1 MGRRPARCY
10 RYCKN
15 KPYPKS
21 RFCRGVPEPKIQI
34 YDIGRKNAPIEEF
47 PLCVHMVSDE
57 KEQLASEALEAAR
70 IVINKYL
77 TKYTNKDAFHLRMRA
92 HPFHVLRINKM
103 LSCAG
108 ADRLQTGMRGA
119 YGKPTGVVSRVDIG
133 QIVASV
139 RAKDVHKKQVIE
151 AMRRA
156 SFKFPGRQNV
166 IVSNRWGFTQF
177 TREEFI
183 TYYEQKRVK
192 DMGAHIKVKKPK
204 GKLTDSS
211 VLIRLVEPGL
221 VIGEREAQVVEAKK
235 EAEAAKKNAP
245 VEEKKPEQKKA
256 KVEKKDEPK
265 NKEKADKPKKEAE
278 PKKEGEEKPK
288 KEKAEKPKKEG
299 KKKE

>member
-1 MGRRPARCY
+1 
-10 RYCKN
+10 
-15 KPYPKS
+15 
-21 RFCRGVPEPKIQI
+21 
-34 YDIGRKNAPIEEF
+34 
-47 PLCVHMVSDE
+47 MVSDE

-221 VIGEREAQVVEAKK
+221 VIAEREAQVAEAKK
-235 EAEAAKKNAP
+235 EAETKKAAP

-265 NKEKADKPKKEAE
+265 NKEKAEKPKKEAKEAE